1 MRFGF
6 DAANYA
12 PTQAFLQRAVTFT
25 EDDTDRVELFP
36 SDFVLSDIDSPEM
49 ANATVT
55 LSGDLDA
62 SLFENI
68 TVDEAVLLGTVI
80 KMRTKVSTV
89 GEDRT
94 VTFVFFGAASS
105 AQYRKVY
112 SEYLI
117 EFSLT

>member
-12 PTQAFLQRAVTFT
+12 PTQAFLERAVTFT

-36 SDFVLSDIDSPEM
+36 SDFVLTDIDIPEM

-62 SLFENI
+62 SIYESI

-80 KMRTKVSTV
+80 KMRTTVSEV
-89 GEDRT
+89 SEDRT
-94 VTFVFFGAASS
+94 VTFFSS
-105 AQYRKVY
+105 GLLPRLSTGRYIR
-112 SEYLI
+112 S
-117 EFSLT
+117 T